1 MCTGLRFTDDQGN
14 LYFGRNLDVGQD
26 YGEGVIITPR
36 NYPLPYKFLDNTTT
50 KKAVIGMG
58 IVVDGYPSY
67 FDCYNEDGLGIAG
80 LNFPHFAKFSDGPID
95 GKINLASYE
104 IMLWVTQNFTH
115 VSEVK
120 EALKNVNLVNEAIN
134 TSLRLPLFTG
144 SLVIVTKPLLLRFQ
158 NNME

>member
-26 YGEGVIITPR
+26 YGESVIITPR

-58 IVVDGYPSY
+58 LVVDGYPSY

-104 IMLWVTQNFTH
+104 IM
-115 VSEVK
+115 K
-120 EALKNVNLVNEAIN
+120 
-134 TSLRLPLFTG
+134 
-144 SLVIVTKPLLLRFQ
+144 
-158 NNME
+158 

>member
-1 MCTGLRFTDDQGN
+1 
-14 LYFGRNLDVGQD
+14 
-26 YGEGVIITPR
+26 
-36 NYPLPYKFLDNTTT
+36 
-50 KKAVIGMG
+50 
-58 IVVDGYPSY
+58 VVDGYPSY

-120 EALKNVNLVNEAIN
+120 EALKNVNLVMKLL
-134 TSLRLPLFTG
+134 THHLRLPLFTG
-144 SLVIVTKPLLLRFQ
+144 SLVIVTKPLLLKFQ
-158 NNME
+158 SNME